1 MSVSLTEDDSAVTG
15 YINISTFAP
24 SMTTT
29 TADVQIFPLC
39 TCIECITN
47 VERALCGIHGVRL
60 LYVNH
65 QNAKFTI
72 ETTRDPRE
80 IKDALQ
86 RMFVGTSVVV
96 SRRINPPNSSVQRPL
111 GFHDVVRELVEG
123 PLGNGLA
130 NVEITE
136 STTIRANYAT
146 NVHDSEDGGS
156 GYANGAPPPTLLPP
170 LQPRQYQPTTYGSAR
185 PYENVGGNGYDYVAP
200 PSQPAPPPPQQ
211 YQPSTYGST
220 WPYERNGPPSDDYNN
235 ALSSNL
241 PVMQLYQM
249 HNKGRKDTLWN
260 LGMAMG
266 QSRPVPSNLPLPNNH
281 RDRAFSHPEEIMGVL
296 QHTFP
301 KTSVTVSRRINTPN
315 SSVHRPLDF
324 HDAAREMVEGSRA
337 NELQNVEFTQSTTL
351 RMNFTVQPTTSQS
364 ATNVHDFEMVVMD
377 MLMRPHHHNDTK

>member
-1 MSVSLTEDDSAVTG
+1 MKERLIIDDILSIYHVGQIHLFHIPTKFHLIQIQLIVEYLQHYNNLASHR
-15 YINISTFAP
+15 NFISFLHRCFL
-24 SMTTT
+24 MTTT

-86 RMFVGTSVVV
+86 HMFVGTSVVV
-96 SRRINPPNSSVQRPL
+96 SRRINPPSSSVQRPL
-111 GFHDVVRELVEG
+111 GFHDVMRELVEG

-130 NVEITE
+130 NLEITE
-136 STTIRANYAT
+136 STTVRANYAT

-200 PSQPAPPPPQQ
+200 PSQPPPSPPPQQ
-211 YQPSTYGST
+211 YQP
-220 WPYERNGPPSDDYNN
+220 R
-235 ALSSNL
+235 
-241 PVMQLYQM
+241 M
-249 HNKGRKDTLWN
+249 
-260 LGMAMG
+260 
-266 QSRPVPSNLPLPNNH
+266 
-281 RDRAFSHPEEIMGVL
+281 RDMVL
-296 QHTFP
+296 QCHQVAIAPSFC
-301 KTSVTVSRRINTPN
+301 
-315 SSVHRPLDF
+315 F
-324 HDAAREMVEGSRA
+324 CFM
-337 NELQNVEFTQSTTL
+337 EFSYYFL
-351 RMNFTVQPTTSQS
+351 
-364 ATNVHDFEMVVMD
+364 
-377 MLMRPHHHNDTK
+377 L